1 MPLSLAHC
9 RKRIEGFLARNNLR
23 LDNVDYYAVVNRL
36 GDDTILAGGGLDGD
50 IIKCIAVD
58 DSLRG
63 TGMSQRLVSHLLSV
77 AQDRGILNV
86 KVYTKPQ
93 NVDIFSDFSFR
104 KLAEAP
110 CAVLMENG
118 MGGLSTYCKYLSS
131 LKVENARCGA
141 IVMNC
146 NPFTMGHKYLIEQAA
161 AQVEHLFVII
171 VKEDKSL
178 FTTRQRTQMA
188 CKAYENIA
196 NVTVCDGSD
205 YSISAATFPTY
216 FLKQLTD
223 ASDTQMT
230 LDINLFAQHIA
241 PALNVTVRFVGT
253 EPHDTLTARYNE
265 LMKEQLP
272 IQGIEL
278 VEIERLTQDDCVVSA
293 SRVRQLMGEENLLE
307 ATKLVPTTTL
317 PYLVSKQATM
327 SLLKELDT
335 TPKPGLVDTNDNGAH
350 NDMDYAIMIKSIN
363 ALEPYFDQLALLDN
377 INESEVQQI
386 GINAEVAMLNATG
399 SVNTHRGALFSMGLV
414 IVGVSQALRH
424 NNDSWDSIVK
434 KIAQSIPASNTSN
447 GAVARKQYNVK
458 SALDLARDG
467 YKELT
472 TSWLPFYR
480 SINGDKHIA
489 IKTLLLIISQ
499 LDDTN
504 IIHRVGFERAQKVK
518 EEALALL
525 NDFSIT
531 GVNDLNNKFINEN
544 ISPGGA
550 ADMLA
555 LTFFI
560 NAIKTNKI

>member
-9 RKRIEGFLARNNLR
+9 RKRVEEFLAKNNLR
-23 LDNVDYYAVVNRL
+23 LDDVDYYAVVNRL

-77 AQDRGILNV
+77 AQERGILNV

-93 NVDIFSDFSFR
+93 NIQIFSDLSFR

-118 MGGLSTYCKYLSS
+118 MSGLSTYCKYLSS
-131 LKVENARCGA
+131 LKVENAKCGA

-146 NPFTMGHKYLIEQAA
+146 NPFTLGHKYLIEQAA
-161 AQVEHLFVII
+161 AQVDHLYVIV

-178 FTTRQRTQMA
+178 FSTLQRTLMA
-188 CKAYENIA
+188 RKACESIA

-205 YSISAATFPTY
+205 YSISALTFPTY
-216 FLKQLTD
+216 FLKKLDD

-230 LDINLFAQHIA
+230 LDIDLFAQHIA
-241 PALNVTVRFVGT
+241 PALNVTVRFVGS
-253 EPHDTLTARYNE
+253 EPHDTLTARYNK

-272 IQGIEL
+272 HHGIEV
-278 VEIERLTQDDCVVSA
+278 VEIERLTHDSCVVSA
-293 SRVRQLMGEENLLE
+293 SMVRQLMGEENLLE
-307 ATKLVPTTTL
+307 AVKLVPTTTL

-335 TPKPGLVDTNDNGAH
+335 TPKPGLVDVNDNGAH
-350 NDMDYAIMIKSIN
+350 NDMDYTTMLNSIN
-363 ALEPYFDQLALLDN
+363 ALEPYFDRLALLEDV
-377 INESEVQQI
+377 NENEVQRI
-386 GINAEVAMLNATG
+386 GINAEEAMLRATG
-399 SVNTHRGALFSMGLV
+399 GVNTHRGALFSMGLA
-414 IVGVSQALRH
+414 IVGASQALKH
-424 NNDSWDSIVK
+424 NDANWENVVK
-434 KIAQSIPASNTSN
+434 NIAQLIPTSNNSN

-458 SALDLARDG
+458 GALDLARDG
-467 YKELT
+467 YRELT

-480 SINGDKHIA
+480 SLHGDMFAA

-518 EEALALL
+518 EEAYTLL
-525 NDFSIT
+525 NNFSIT
-531 GVNDLNNKFINEN
+531 GVNKLNNNFIKEN

-560 NAIKTNKI
+560 NSITKH